1 MQKHS
6 YHHGNLKEALLNA
19 AELLIAQGSSDLS
32 LRSVARIAGVSH
44 SAPYRHFKS
53 WEDIQWHLQQR
64 VLDSIH
70 KEIKKLLIG
79 ELAAAR
85 KIKIFAKKII
95 EIAIIEPQKF
105 AALSLA
111 VTPSAAPSAAAGE
124 EVFKVLVKLVV
135 QHLHEE
141 ECRQQN
147 DAFQIASTLWCA
159 FFGIAHLAHSGWIPF
174 DKKSIYGEKL
184 LSGSLETILP
194 KAE

>member
-19 AELLIAQGSSDLS
+19 AELLITQGSTDLS

-53 WEDIQWHLQQR
+53 WEDIQWHLQQK
-64 VLDSIH
+64 VLSSIH
-70 KEIKKLLIG
+70 KEFSKLLIG
-79 ELAAAR
+79 EVAAIR
-85 KIKIFAKKII
+85 KIESFAKKII
-95 EIAIIEPQKF
+95 EMAIIEPQKF

-111 VTPSAAPSAAAGE
+111 VKPSEEQSTAAGE
-124 EVFKVLVKLVV
+124 DIFKILVKLVV

-141 ECRQQN
+141 ECRKKN
-147 DAFQIASTLWCA
+147 DAFQIATTLWCA

-194 KAE
+194 KA